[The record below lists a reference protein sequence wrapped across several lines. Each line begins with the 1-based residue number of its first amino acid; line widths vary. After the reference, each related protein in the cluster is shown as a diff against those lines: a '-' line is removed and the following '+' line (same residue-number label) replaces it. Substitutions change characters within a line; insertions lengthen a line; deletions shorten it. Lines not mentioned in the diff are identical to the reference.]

1 MVGETFFV
9 FYSEFTR
16 TQIHSID
23 FFLLKGKH
31 KPLSMGK
38 HTAPRNLLTMVI
50 AKDVVNSHIGL
61 FANCNSE
68 TNLTFQRLF

>member
-1 MVGETFFV
+1 MVGETLCFA
-9 FYSEFTR
+9 SDFTR
-16 TQIHSID
+16 TQSHPID

-31 KPLSMGK
+31 KPVSVGK

-50 AKDVVNSHIGL
+50 AKDVVNSDIGL
-61 FANCNSE
+61 FANCSSE